1 MAKPKKLAVDRRNF
15 LKSAAAGA
23 AALAAAPGTVAAQQA
38 ELRRSIPPSMS
49 PEAETGTPSN
59 AEVLTA
65 DRTGS
70 DFMVDVIKSLGFEY
84 VCANPGSSFRG
95 IHESIINY
103 GGNKSPEF
111 ITCCHE
117 ESSVGMAHGY
127 AKVEGKPLAVL
138 AHGTV
143 GVQHAAMAVYN
154 AYCDRVPVYLIL
166 GNIIDATKRVPGV
179 EWAHSVQDAAAMVR
193 DFTKWDDLPISLT
206 HFAES
211 AVRAYKIAMTPPTL
225 PVVLVADGDLQETP
239 ISADAKMHIP
249 KLAHV
254 APPQGDT
261 GAVTEVA
268 RLLVAAEN
276 PVILADRMARTPAGL
291 AHLIEL
297 AEALQS
303 PVVDLGGRM
312 NFPTRHPLN
321 QSDRRRALI
330 SDADVVLGLE
340 VADFYGALH
349 NYRDQIER
357 TSRSLTRPNAKLVS
371 INSNDLYI
379 KGNYQD
385 FQRYP
390 EVDVAIAADAE
401 ATLPS
406 LTEAVKRLTNDDRK
420 RAFQGR
426 GSRLQAA
433 HQQSLERARD
443 AAAFAWDASPIST
456 ARLSAEVWAQ
466 IKDQDWSLVSAT
478 TFLSHWPQRLWAF
491 DKHYQY
497 LGTAGGYG
505 IGYGAPAAVGAA
517 LANRKYG
524 RLTVNIQTDGDLMYA
539 PGVLWTAAH
548 HGIPLLTIMHNNRA
562 YHQEVMQVQIMADR
576 HSRGVANCGTGTTIT
591 APNID
596 YAKLAQSMGVWG
608 EGPISDPKDLGPAI
622 RRALDV
628 VKRGEPAMLDVVTQ
642 PR

>member
-225 PVVLVADGDLQETP
+225 PVVLVADGELQENP

-249 KLAHV
+249 KLAQV
-254 APPQGDT
+254 AAPQGDT

-321 QSDRRRALI
+321 QSDRSRALI

-406 LTEAVKRLTNDDRK
+406 LTEAVKRLTNDDLK

-548 HGIPLLTIMHNNRA
+548 HGIPLLTILHNNRA